1 MRIIPVVDLLDGV
14 AVHAVRGERSRYR
27 PVASQLCSGS
37 DPAIIARA
45 LVDYCAAPV
54 LYVADLG
61 GIMRATPQ
69 ADVLSRL
76 ARALPG
82 VELWLDAG
90 FTNAASALA
99 VIDQLRNEGATV
111 TPVFGSETLR
121 TGAARDLPRD
131 AALSLDQRHGS
142 PLGDPALWTDASQ
155 WPAHVIVMSL
165 DRVGS
170 FSGPD
175 LATIADIRHRAGND
189 RTIVGAGGVRDAG
202 DLRAA
207 EAAGANAWLIAS
219 ALHDK
224 SIPAQSIHRN

>member
-27 PVASQLCSGS
+27 PVV
-37 DPAIIARA
+37 ARA

-54 LYVADLG
+54 LYVADLD
-61 GIMRATPQ
+61 GIVRGAPQ
-69 ADVLSRL
+69 TAALARL

-90 FTNAASALA
+90 FTDGASALEMIA
-99 VIDQLRNEGATV
+99 SLQEEGAVV

-121 TGAARDLPRD
+121 AESVHEFARD
-131 AALSLDQRHGS
+131 AVLSLDRRLDA
-142 PLGDPALWTDASQ
+142 PLGDPALWRDASH
-155 WPAHVIVMSL
+155 WPARVIAMSL

-175 LATIADIRHRAGND
+175 LATIADIRRRAGND
-189 RTIVGAGGVRDAG
+189 RTIVGAGGVRHID

-219 ALHDK
+219 ALHDR
-224 SIPAQSIHRN
+224 SIAASR

>member
-27 PVASQLCSGS
+27 PVQSQLCSGS
-37 DPAIIARA
+37 DPAVVARA

-54 LYVADLG
+54 LYVADLD
-61 GIMRATPQ
+61 GIMRGAPQ
-69 ADVLSRL
+69 RAALARL

-90 FTNAASALA
+90 FTDGASALDTIA
-99 VIDQLRNEGATV
+99 SLRKEGAVV

-121 TGAARDLPRD
+121 AEPVHAFAHD
-131 AALSLDQRHGS
+131 AVLSLDRRLDA
-142 PLGDPALWTDASQ
+142 PLGDPALWHDASR
-155 WPAHVIVMSL
+155 WPARVIAMSL

-170 FSGPD
+170 YSGPD
-175 LATIADIRHRAGND
+175 LATLAEIRRRAGND
-189 RTIVGAGGVRDAG
+189 RTIAGAGGVRHID

-219 ALHDK
+219 ALHDR
-224 SIPAQSIHRN
+224 SIAPSDAADL